1 MKAVDRA
8 RKNILEFRNVREDII
23 GETAVGYYYDYLT
36 SELKVN
42 NLPIIICNT
51 LEKRTSFVE
60 THKNQFF
67 LVFDNYVVELF
78 HQLNEFILRDDTDKD
93 VETFFYKTISEEC
106 YIRLQYEAAMY
117 FAGQYLNGLD
127 AMLCRSNLKDSLTPI
142 PDYLF
147 VQQAFL
153 IAHELSHFWTRVSF
167 KSQRK
172 YVNAKKAA
180 LYNIYEYAK
189 KNYSDV
195 SDALLSGIKSSNMYE
210 ECLCDTVGLVQAIDI
225 GTKLKN
231 VTALECSTACM
242 LALMNLC
249 VLSMVSLIVEK
260 VGNFSY
266 DGILNK
272 YNTRILQLKYYTS
285 KYLRE
290 YFSVNDGKEYE
301 DIVEEI
307 TYKWLFK
314 VAAPILELG
323 LKNMGRL
330 GGDSH
335 NLSQNE
341 LIRIK
346 AVLKQ
351 IYQT

>member
-23 GETAVGYYYDYLT
+23 GETAIGCYYDYLT
-36 SELKVN
+36 SELKVD

-60 THKNQFF
+60 THKNQYF

-78 HQLNEFILRDDTDKD
+78 HQLNEFILRNDTN
-93 VETFFYKTISEEC
+93 ENLEAFFNKIISEEC
-106 YIRLQYEAAMY
+106 YIRLRYEAAMY

-127 AMLCRSNLKDSLTPI
+127 AILCRSNQKDSLNPI

-153 IAHELSHFWTRVSF
+153 VAHELSHFWTRVSF

-172 YVNAKKAA
+172 YVDAKKAA

-189 KNYSDV
+189 KNHGDV
-195 SDALLSGIKSSNMYE
+195 SDVLLSGIKSANIYE

-231 VTALECSTACM
+231 VTALKCSTACI

-249 VLSMVSLIVEK
+249 VLSMTSLIVEK
-260 VGNFSY
+260 AGNISY
-266 DGILNK
+266 EGILNK
-272 YNTRILQLKYYTS
+272 YNLRILQLKYYTS

-290 YFSVNDGKEYE
+290 YFSVNDAKEYE
-301 DIVEEI
+301 DIVEVI
-307 TYKWLFK
+307 TQKWLFE
-314 VAAPILELG
+314 VATPILELG
-323 LKNMGRL
+323 LKYIGRL
-330 GGDSH
+330 DGDSQ

-351 IYQT
+351 IYRT

>member
-36 SELKVN
+36 SELKVD

-78 HQLNEFILRDDTDKD
+78 YQLNEFILRDDTDED
-93 VETFFYKTISEEC
+93 VEAFFYKTISEEC
-106 YIRLQYEAAMY
+106 YIRLRYEAAIY

-127 AMLCRSNLKDSLTPI
+127 AILCRSNLKDSLNPI

-153 IAHELSHFWTRVSF
+153 VAHELSHFWNRVSF

-172 YVNAKKAA
+172 YVDAKKAA

-189 KNYSDV
+189 KKHRGVSDV
-195 SDALLSGIKSSNMYE
+195 LLSGIKSANIYE

-231 VTALECSTACM
+231 VTALKCSTACI

-249 VLSMVSLIVEK
+249 VLSMTSLIVEK
-260 VGNFSY
+260 AGNISY
-266 DGILNK
+266 EGILNK
-272 YNTRILQLKYYTS
+272 YNLRILQLKYYTS
-285 KYLRE
+285 RYLRE
-290 YFSVNDGKEYE
+290 YFSFNDGKEYE
-301 DIVEEI
+301 DIVEVI
-307 TYKWLFK
+307 THKWLFK
-314 VAAPILELG
+314 VVTPILGLG
-323 LKNMGRL
+323 LKYMGRL
-330 GGDSH
+330 GGDLMQMSRKKSSKGCA
-335 NLSQNE
+335 L
-341 LIRIK
+341 
-346 AVLKQ
+346 
-351 IYQT
+351 